1 MEGLLINHI
10 SGKINLL
17 SFELLTQSL
26 HNNTRSLYTCQ
37 WNDYLFIC
45 LVDKKIIFF
54 AGPGDYIM
62 HSELFTFSP
71 TLSDFTATIMIVDD
85 SALESAESF
94 TVRAELISPDAPGVN
109 IAPEQSTVTILD
121 TDSEF
126 CV

>member
-1 MEGLLINHI
+1 
-10 SGKINLL
+10 
-17 SFELLTQSL
+17 
-26 HNNTRSLYTCQ
+26 
-37 WNDYLFIC
+37 
-45 LVDKKIIFF
+45 
-54 AGPGDYIM
+54 M

-126 CV
+126 